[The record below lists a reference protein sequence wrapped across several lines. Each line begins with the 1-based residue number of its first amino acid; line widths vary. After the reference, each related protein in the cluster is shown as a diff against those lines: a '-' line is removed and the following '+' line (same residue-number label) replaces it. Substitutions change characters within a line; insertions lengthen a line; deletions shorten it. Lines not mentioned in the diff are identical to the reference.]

1 MRIETKAI
9 HVGEEPDFRAGSYG
23 DVTSPIHLSS
33 TFATLDIDRPTGGY
47 DYSRSGN
54 PTRNALEQKLAAIE
68 NADHGLAFSSGL
80 AAESTV
86 CLSLVKPGENIV
98 AFNDL
103 YGGTRRLFDQILAGD
118 FSIGI
123 RYVDARD
130 PENIKKVIDS
140 KTKLVYLESPTNPL
154 LKMADIKSISDIAHE
169 RDIPVAVDNTFASPY
184 FQNPLDLDADIVIHS
199 TTKYINGHS
208 DSIGGAVMVNRDDLY
223 SRFKFEQNAIGAILS
238 PFDSFLV
245 MRGIRTLGVRMRQ
258 HAENA
263 MKIAEFLETRN
274 EVKKVI
280 YPGLASHPQH
290 DLAGKQMK
298 GFGGMLSFELEA
310 TAEKIEKFLKT
321 LKVFSLAESLG
332 GVESLIEIPA
342 RMTHKGVPSSE
353 RKSLGISDSLIR
365 MSAGIEN
372 VQDLI
377 EDLENAFLTL

>member
-1 MRIETKAI
+1 
-9 HVGEEPDFRAGSYG
+9 
-23 DVTSPIHLSS
+23 
-33 TFATLDIDRPTGGY
+33 
-47 DYSRSGN
+47 
-54 PTRNALEQKLAAIE
+54 
-68 NADHGLAFSSGL
+68 
-80 AAESTV
+80 
-86 CLSLVKPGENIV
+86 
-98 AFNDL
+98 
-103 YGGTRRLFDQILAGD
+103 
-118 FSIGI
+118 
-123 RYVDARD
+123 
-130 PENIKKVIDS
+130 
-140 KTKLVYLESPTNPL
+140 
-154 LKMADIKSISDIAHE
+154 MADIKSISDIAHE

-280 YPGLASHPQH
+280 YPGLTSHPQH

-310 TAEKIEKFLKT
+310 KAEKIEKFLKT